1 MNIHKITVYGVCRTV
16 LGHYQVMSESKDE
29 AMFTANELL
38 MADGV
43 DMKDVV
49 SLEADGQ
56 VYNKFI
62 YCIQVYSGKLN
73 KEYFVDG
80 YLLADNAQRARN
92 FAQLQANAIV
102 DETANR
108 GHKLKVMGIGVQ
120 PIFEVVI

>member
-1 MNIHKITVYGVCRTV
+1 MNIFEIVVYGVCRTII
-16 LGHYQVMSESKDE
+16 GHYKVTNSSKEE
-29 AMFTANELL
+29 AMFVATKMLL
-38 MADGV
+38 SDGV

-62 YCIQVYSGKLN
+62 YCIQVYSGKLD